1 MPASLM
7 VMSAVTALAVAYA
20 TYGRRLVSRLGI
32 DDCRATPAHSQHDGI
47 DYVPARPAV
56 LLGHHFASIA
66 GVGPIIGPIA
76 AAAFGWLPVLAWIIL
91 GSIFAGGVHDMAS
104 LVASIRHEGQSVGHV
119 IDRYV
124 GRSARVLFLV
134 FSWSTLVLVIGVFT
148 ILVARTFVDAPPAGT
163 SSALFIVLAVAF
175 GAAVYRRGVHL
186 GVATVIGVVL
196 LAACV
201 YAGLVFPLRLGFT
214 IWTALLLAYVA
225 IASVAPVWVLLQPRD
240 YLSSFLLY
248 GTTLGGLAGVIAS
261 GSRVNYPAFASFTDP
276 QLGPLFPVLFVTV
289 ACGAISGFH
298 SLVASG
304 TTAKQLN
311 RECDA
316 RVIGYGG
323 MLIEAVVAVIALATV
338 AVLTR
343 ESYATLSKNPV
354 ALFASGVSSWLV
366 RFGVPQEGGA
376 TFVSLALSAF
386 ALTSLDTATRLARF
400 AFQELVGVTK
410 HASPLRRALSSRV
423 GATLISTGAGGA
435 LAFSGAW
442 KAIWPVFGS
451 ANQLLAAL
459 ALLAVTVW
467 LARTGRPKA
476 FVAIPFVFMLAVT
489 LASLVSLAYRH
500 VLRGGNP
507 VLGSIAVVLVA
518 LAVALVVVAGRAVR
532 AREGS
537 ESRA

>member
-1 MPASLM
+1 MYTSVM
-7 VMSAVTALAVAYA
+7 VVGALALLAVAYVA
-20 TYGRRLVSRLGI
+20 YGRRLVGRLGV
-32 DDCRATPAHSQHDGI
+32 DDCRQTPAHTQADGV

-76 AAAFGWLPVLAWIIL
+76 AAAFGWLPVLAWIVV

-104 LVASIRHEGQSVGHV
+104 LVASIRHGGQSVGHV
-119 IDRYV
+119 IDRHV
-124 GRSARVLFLV
+124 GRPARILFLL

-148 ILVARTFVDAPPAGT
+148 ILVARTFVDAPQAGT
-163 SSALFIVLAVAF
+163 SSALFIALAVAF
-175 GAAVYRRGVHL
+175 GAAVYRRGANL
-186 GVATVIGVVL
+186 AVATLVGVVL
-196 LAACV
+196 LGVCV
-201 YAGLVFPLRLGFT
+201 YAGLLFPLRFGFT
-214 IWTALLLAYVA
+214 HWTVILLVYVA
-225 IASVAPVWVLLQPRD
+225 VASVAPVWVLLQPRD

-248 GTTLGGLAGVIAS
+248 GTTLAGLAGVLAS
-261 GSRVNYPAFASFTDP
+261 GSRISYPALASFTDP

-316 RVIGYGG
+316 RLIGYGG
-323 MLIEAVVAVIALATV
+323 MLIEAVVAVIALSTV
-338 AVLTR
+338 VVLSR
-343 ESYATLSKNPV
+343 ESYAASSKNPV
-354 ALFASGVSSWLV
+354 ALFAAGVSSWLV
-366 RFGVPQEGGA
+366 RFGVPQEGGV

-400 AFQELVGVTK
+400 AFQELLGRGPR
-410 HASPLRRALSSRV
+410 SPLPVHLAASRV
-423 GATLISTGAGGA
+423 GATLVSVVAGGA

-467 LARTGRPKA
+467 LARAGRPRA
-476 FVAIPFVFMLAVT
+476 FVAIPFVFMLTVT
-489 LASLVSLAYRH
+489 LASLLSLAHRH
-500 VLRGGNP
+500 LLGGGSV
-507 VLGSIAVVLVA
+507 VLGSIAFVLVVLA
-518 LAVALVVVAGRAVR
+518 GSLVVVAINAMRGGPRQ
-532 AREGS
+532 G
-537 ESRA
+537 